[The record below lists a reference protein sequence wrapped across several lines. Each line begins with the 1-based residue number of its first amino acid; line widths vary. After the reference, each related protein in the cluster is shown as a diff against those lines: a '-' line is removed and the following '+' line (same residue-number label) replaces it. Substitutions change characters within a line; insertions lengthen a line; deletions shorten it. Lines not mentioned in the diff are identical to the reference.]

1 MKNVFRRFEEV
12 KDNENERKR
21 RMYEGQLVNQEA
33 QRISKEEV
41 KVAMKTMKSGKLVGP
56 DNMPVELCR
65 CVGEK

>member
-12 KDNENERKR
+12 KDDENERKR
-21 RMYEGQLVNQEA
+21 ELVNQEA

-65 CVGEK
+65 